1 MNYKVKMTIRR
12 MGRNCQSC
20 KQEYECVVDALD
32 ELEAV
37 SKAKEQSG
45 ANPETH
51 QFSINLVRALQ

>member
-1 MNYKVKMTIRR
+1 

-32 ELEAV
+32 ELEAAA
-37 SKAKEQSG
+37 KAKEQSG

>member
-37 SKAKEQSG
+37 AKAK
-45 ANPETH
+45 
-51 QFSINLVRALQ
+51 